1 MRLSLSA
8 PTKLSF
14 KRPRKPSSTTMSSMK
29 FQSNCKSIRKIM
41 EKISIRLKK
50 INPLPFKQQDNT
62 NRLRIS
68 KARSKLLMFNLYFRK
83 DLSMPGKSR

>member
-1 MRLSLSA
+1 
-8 PTKLSF
+8 
-14 KRPRKPSSTTMSSMK
+14 MK